1 MILSLSLDAIS
12 SHRPISC
19 RASPHIPEIPREIPY
34 RTGLPCWIY
43 DKTNPL
49 AKDSLSV
56 YFLHLVSTILWLYP
70 CFFLFSFFYLFYF
83 FFCTTCLFEIL
94 SHLTLL
100 SNTGI
105 RVGSCLKCR
114 LAFDRDVLSQFRSI
128 AYFPLTGY
136 YYLSTTTLSSG
147 AYTLFNLQF
156 QKTHQTSPVFL
167 SDLWFLKLADVLCDS
182 LVITR
187 LLCACW
193 FDDSPLSKYR
203 ITIHSSWLKFSYLGI
218 IIRRTFLL
226 PTSSG
231 LHMLRQSRLNNLCLT
246 ARGEM

>member
-1 MILSLSLDAIS
+1 MILSLDAIS

-49 AKDSLSV
+49 AKDSSSV

-70 CFFLFSFFYLFYF
+70 CFFLFSFFYLFYLFF

-128 AYFPLTGY
+128 AYFPPTGY
-136 YYLSTTTLSSG
+136 YYLTTTTLSIAVRTHYSI
-147 AYTLFNLQF
+147 YNFKKHITPHLYFF
-156 QKTHQTSPVFL
+156 QN
-167 SDLWFLKLADVLCDS
+167 LWFLNLLMFCVTLFDNAIV
-182 LVITR
+182 VR
-187 LLCACW
+187 LLIW
-193 FDDSPLSKYR
+193 
-203 ITIHSSWLKFSYLGI
+203 WL
-218 IIRRTFLL
+218 
-226 PTSSG
+226 PA
-231 LHMLRQSRLNNLCLT
+231 Q
-246 ARGEM
+246 